1 MECALGYIK
10 SYLYE
15 YFNEHWRLDL
25 QIIVFA
31 HYLAKLQYISKVGL
45 KKEHCEIFYFSKN
58 IAYYT
63 YLAGVF

>member
-15 YFNEHWRLDL
+15 YFNKDWRLDL
-25 QIIVFA
+25 RIIVFG

-45 KKEHCEIFYFSKN
+45 KKEHLKYVIFLK
-58 IAYYT
+58 I
-63 YLAGVF
+63 

>member
-45 KKEHCEIFYFSKN
+45 KKEHLKYFIFLK
-58 IAYYT
+58 I
-63 YLAGVF
+63 

>member
-15 YFNEHWRLDL
+15 YSNEHWKLGL
-25 QIIVFA
+25 WIIVFA

-45 KKEHCEIFYFSKN
+45 KKEHLKYVIFLK
-58 IAYYT
+58 I
-63 YLAGVF
+63 